1 MSVYRR
7 YSMKKFIAFILI
19 LLLLLGGAAG
29 YVYLNY
35 NVDNILS
42 GNTEE
47 NPITYQ
53 WEIRDSY
60 AMILGIGDITD
71 ANVTIPAQVYL
82 SMADGRY
89 IEDPLQGTL
98 YPVMVAGNAFADCDT
113 IETVTFS
120 EGVTIEGNAMH
131 LGDTGMFSGCDA
143 LIAVYDIPHSVTS
156 MNNTFVNCKALTHV
170 NRLPDSLVTMQK
182 CFHKCS
188 ALTESPA
195 IPSGVADMTS
205 AYLFCTSLTASPEI
219 PASVTA
225 ITGCFEYCTTLTEVG
240 PILASATDFSLTF
253 SGCRSLQSA
262 PVLPDT
268 VENLTKCFLNCS
280 SMTEVS
286 SLPASAINLTA
297 AFNEC
302 KSLKT
307 FSVDIPA
314 GVRKM
319 DYAFKDCIGLE
330 EFSSKLP
337 EKLETM
343 DYGFQNCTALKRFVS
358 ELPAKLISADDAFHS
373 CSALEEFSVISK
385 QTAKMNDRLFVN
397 CKSLKSVQFDCCPN
411 VEVSNL
417 FAAPYYPEVINLREH
432 THYDACSSCGQIDIL
447 NETVEIDGLTVHF
460 VDVRANV
467 YPFAIK
473 KLQEVIPQALKDGNE
488 SLSFV
493 DYRQWV
499 THIKNQAQKLGAGY
513 NKRWESA
520 GGLNITR
527 NSIPYASVKVGENGW
542 TTSDTATLAH
552 ELAHGFDWAA
562 NNPLHVKISQSPEWK
577 EIHKA
582 EEDIIYKEFYDHT
595 WYLSMSEYD
604 QMEETFAM
612 ANEAY
617 FAHRTWLKAHCPLAY
632 AYMDALW
639 GTTE

>member
-1 MSVYRR
+1 
-7 YSMKKFIAFILI
+7 MKKFIAIILI

-42 GNTEE
+42 GNTES

-53 WEIRDSY
+53 WEIRDGY
-60 AMILGIGDITD
+60 ATILGIGDISD
-71 ANVTIPAQVYL
+71 ANLTIPAHIYL
-82 SMADGRY
+82 SMADNRY

-170 NRLPDSLVTMQK
+170 NRLPDSLVTMRK

-205 AYLFCTSLTASPEI
+205 TYLFCTSLTTSPAI

-280 SMTEVS
+280 SLTEVS

-319 DYAFKDCIGLE
+319 DYAFKDCTGLE

-343 DYGFQNCTALKRFVS
+343 DYGFQNCTALTRFVS

-385 QTAKMNDRLFVN
+385 ETIKMNDRLFVN

-417 FAAPYYPEVINLREH
+417 FGAPYYPEVINLREH
-432 THYDACSSCGQIDIL
+432 NHYDTCGSCLQVDIL
-447 NETVEIDGLTVHF
+447 NETVEIGGVQ
-460 VDVRANV
+460 V
-467 YPFAIK
+467 YFMDIPARTYPHAVK
-473 KLQEVIPQALKDGNE
+473 ALQEIVPQEMKDVCHLLTFVPKNQWVAYMKEQARKLGDNTDFNTADGYNFTTG
-488 SLSFV
+488 SHVSCSFV
-493 DYRQWV
+493 MLQ
-499 THIKNQAQKLGAGY
+499 
-513 NKRWESA
+513 ES
-520 GGLNITR
+520 
-527 NSIPYASVKVGENGW
+527 GW
-542 TTSDTATLAH
+542 FTGNTYTLVH
-552 ELAHGFDWAA
+552 ELAHGYDFTSAR
-562 NNPLHVKISQSPEWK
+562 KISSSQEWK
-577 EIHKA
+577 ELHELEGETISKKYYNQK
-582 EEDIIYKEFYDHT
+582 IYRS
-595 WYLSMSEYD
+595 LSKYD
-604 QMEETFAM
+604 QLEETFAM
-612 ANEAY
+612 ANGAY
-617 FAHRTWLKAHCPLAY
+617 FVYPTWLEENCPQMY